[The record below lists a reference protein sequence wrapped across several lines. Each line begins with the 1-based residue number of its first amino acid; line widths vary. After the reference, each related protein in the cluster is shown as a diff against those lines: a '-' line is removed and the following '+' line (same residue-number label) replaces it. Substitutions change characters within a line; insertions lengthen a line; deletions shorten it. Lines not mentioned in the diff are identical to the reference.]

1 MKFRSVID
9 YNVLFLSRES
19 TKTIRIHRRL
29 VWAVSQKA
37 EKIHIQ
43 SRIILQNSEKKWSY
57 ISFTIPLIGKNYVIS
72 WCLTVHIPN
81 GVPLNQIAMFF

>member
-43 SRIILQNSEKKWSY
+43 SRIILQNSEKK
-57 ISFTIPLIGKNYVIS
+57 
-72 WCLTVHIPN
+72 
-81 GVPLNQIAMFF
+81 